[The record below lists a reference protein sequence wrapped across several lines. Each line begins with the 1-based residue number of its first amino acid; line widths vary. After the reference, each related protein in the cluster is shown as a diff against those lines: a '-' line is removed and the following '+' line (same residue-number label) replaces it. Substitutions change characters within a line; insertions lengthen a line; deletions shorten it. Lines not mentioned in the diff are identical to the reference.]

1 MASLVF
7 GPVSSRR
14 LGRSLGI
21 NNIPYKT
28 CTYSCV
34 YCQLGRT
41 THMLIRRRRF
51 YKPEKILTEVER
63 KVEELRLKGERIDYL
78 TFVPDGE
85 PTLDANLGREILLLK
100 RIGIPIAVIT
110 NASLLWKHDIRES
123 LLEADLISLKIDA
136 ASQDLWEK
144 VNRPHRSLQLN
155 DILRGIKEF
164 TEIFDGTIISET
176 MLIDGINYGEELKRI
191 ADYLGKLDKL
201 DAAYIAVPTR
211 PPAEGWVKLARGGI
225 LNEAFQAF
233 SRELG
238 GERVKFLV
246 KHGEGTFAFTRGIE
260 DEIVSIAAVHPIRK
274 DDLTKFLS
282 GIGVDPCII
291 EKLVQEGKLIKLRYG
306 EDEFYRRRF

>member
-1 MASLVF
+1 
-7 GPVSSRR
+7 
-14 LGRSLGI
+14 
-21 NNIPYKT
+21 
-28 CTYSCV
+28 
-34 YCQLGRT
+34 
-41 THMLIRRRRF
+41 MLMRRRRF

-85 PTLDANLGREILLLK
+85 PTLDANLGREILLLR

-144 VNRPHRSLQLN
+144 VNRPHKSLQLN

-211 PPAEGWVKLARGGI
+211 PPAEGWVKPARGGI